1 MSSPYT
7 VHVAQS
13 MSEIDAAQ
21 WDACANPE
29 ANPPAP
35 DQEVAPDDPYEAER
49 FNPFISYAFLQALE
63 TSKSVGPRTGWTSTH
78 ILVKDSSGR
87 LAAAAPA
94 YLKTHSMGEYVFDH
108 GWADA
113 YHRGCIIIRSC
124 KSPYL
129 SRQSPAAG
137 CSSRQD
143 MAKQRA

>member
-13 MSEIDAAQ
+13 MREIDAAQ

-29 ANPPAP
+29 ADPNGLFAP
-35 DQEVAPDDPYEAER
+35 TLGAETARRQDQTANDLER
-49 FNPFISYAFLQALE
+49 FNPFITHAFLNALE
-63 TSKSVGPRTGWTSTH
+63 TSKSVGSRAGWTSAH
-78 ILVKDSSGR
+78 ILVKDARGR

-113 YHRGCIIIRSC
+113 YHR
-124 KSPYL
+124 
-129 SRQSPAAG
+129 
-137 CSSRQD
+137 
-143 MAKQRA
+143 